1 MGNVV
6 ILLDSNVLIYMM
18 NGQKPSLLNWVS
30 QYDIAVSDVT
40 RIEILGYHRLSDQQ
54 KYVGTKLIEMST
66 CLSINDQVVQQAIML
81 KQQRAIK
88 LGDSLIAATA
98 LAYHLPLATYNVS
111 DFLWTGVKLIELPF
125 D

>member
-18 NGQKPSLLNWVS
+18 NGQKPSLLSWVS

-54 KYVGTKLIEMST
+54 KYVGTKLIEIST
-66 CLSINDQVVQQAIML
+66 CLSINDQVVQQAIVL

-98 LAYHLPLATYNVS
+98 LAYHLSFTLS
-111 DFLWTGVKLIELPF
+111 HL
-125 D
+125 